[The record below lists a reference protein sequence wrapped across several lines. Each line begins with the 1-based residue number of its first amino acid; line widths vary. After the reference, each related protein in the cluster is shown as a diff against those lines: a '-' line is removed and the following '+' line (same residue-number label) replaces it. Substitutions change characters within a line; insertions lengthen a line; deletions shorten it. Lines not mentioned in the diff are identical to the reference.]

1 MSSMTNNNYNT
12 TSGGG
17 LGGFWHDIAPT
28 MRGEKPEEQTL
39 ADAVQA
45 RKEKVTK
52 GMIIEGAQLDL
63 KKTDPQFK
71 NDFFKQLES
80 ERRMVEQSGKPLTT
94 GGGGEYNPFKDP
106 FKVTELAQKGRM
118 GEMLGEASALENM
131 TPTQRAF
138 YKEQHSRG
146 DQGGIPAQQTAGNG
160 HADLTSNSER
170 NRNAYD
176 QRTGDSN
183 K

>member
-94 GGGGEYNPFKDP
+94 GGGGEYNPFSDP
-106 FKVTELAQKGRM
+106 FRV
-118 GEMLGEASALENM
+118 GEMAEKKQMGSILGEASALEKM

-138 YKEQHSRG
+138 YNESRKG
-146 DQGGIPAQQTAGNG
+146 QGNIPPQQTSGNG
-160 HADLTSNSER
+160 HADLTNNTER
-170 NRNAYD
+170 NRNDYD
-176 QRTGDSN
+176 QHRGDSN

>member
-1 MSSMTNNNYNT
+1 MSSMTNTNATT
-12 TSGGG
+12 TSEGN
-17 LGGFWHDIAPT
+17 LGGFWNTIAPE
-28 MRGEKPEEQTL
+28 MSGRKPEEQSL
-39 ADAVQA
+39 ADAIQA
-45 RKEKVTK
+45 RKAKVMK
-52 GMIIEGAQLDL
+52 GVLVEGAERDL
-63 KKTDPQFK
+63 KKTDQQFK
-71 NDFFKQLES
+71 SDFLRQLETEKS
-80 ERRMVEQSGKPLTT
+80 IVEESGKPLTT

-146 DQGGIPAQQTAGNG
+146 DQGGIPPQQTAGNG
-160 HADLTSNSER
+160 HADLTNNTER
-170 NRNAYD
+170 NRNDYD
-176 QRTGDSN
+176 QHTGDSN